1 MIATLLAMTML
12 AVAPPT
18 PAADADLDPDG
29 SPAAGGQSADVE
41 TAWLSRGDQLVVL
54 ETRLDPIRGFD
65 EVLVDVRTLDA
76 ATGVQSSERREPLLP
91 RQQLGWLARHGQIE
105 LYRVDRQRAQHALGE
120 RLLREGWQ
128 ELVPLPRAAAGVA
141 GHDASKQHV
150 TLAGVTVAAQ
160 LTAAA
165 ESCRISVARP
175 DTGTACPVVTIPID
189 VRDLGD
195 ERIVRLEIRQIRSV
209 ALSGDAR
216 WAVLTVDSV
225 VPIHAAVAPQRRV
238 FAVPT
243 QALIDALALP
253 GSDEST

>member
-91 RQQLGWLARHGQIE
+91 RQQLGWLARHGQI
-105 LYRVDRQRAQHALGE
+105 DTPAHQH
-120 RLLREGWQ
+120 RRW
-128 ELVPLPRAAAGVA
+128 RI
-141 GHDASKQHV
+141 HRRHV
-150 TLAGVTVAAQ
+150 TLGQDLIDLRRTV
-160 LTAAA
+160 
-165 ESCRISVARP
+165 R
-175 DTGTACPVVTIPID
+175 
-189 VRDLGD
+189 
-195 ERIVRLEIRQIRSV
+195 
-209 ALSGDAR
+209 
-216 WAVLTVDSV
+216 
-225 VPIHAAVAPQRRV
+225 QRRV
-238 FAVPT
+238 QHIGVGGPVAVIIGQQYQQLRRQPRGQLNLGGVT
-243 QALIDALALP
+243 HWIAPFGKEIGEVRVQGFIGVRSSVFGVRVKEYRIKRFSSCTLNP
-253 GSDEST
+253 KP